1 MNPENSGWKDNA
13 TLRLVWPQWQGAGAE
28 SVRTWLPE
36 FPFEVARRGYA
47 AGTAVLGAILPQHSG
62 PTAVVPV
69 ELGDAGLAN
78 RDGIEAKDSILRQ
91 LAAALD
97 VIKQHDPERIVTLGG
112 ECSVSVAP
120 FAKLAERHGTDLAVL
135 WIDSHPDIG
144 TPASVYPGYHAMAMA
159 VLTGHGD
166 PEVLALLPA
175 TIGSDRVALVGLHD
189 WTDDDFPNVANW
201 GITSFAPDDLRE
213 SSRPL
218 LEWLAD
224 TGCSRVA
231 VHLDVDVVDSNDMLL
246 GLGAVPDGLTSYQVR
261 RVISD
266 IDSASDVVGL
276 TIAEYVPRQV
286 MQLRQLLD
294 GFPML

>member
-78 RDGIEAKDSILRQ
+78 RDGIEAKDSILPQ

-97 VIKQHDPERIVTLGG
+97 VIRQYDPERIVTLGG

-135 WIDSHPDIG
+135 WIDPRHRHPGERVPRLPCHGCGRTDR
-144 TPASVYPGYHAMAMA
+144 PRRPGGACAIARH
-159 VLTGHGD
+159 D
-166 PEVLALLPA
+166 RS
-175 TIGSDRVALVGLHD
+175 GS
-189 WTDDDFPNVANW
+189 
-201 GITSFAPDDLRE
+201 
-213 SSRPL
+213 
-218 LEWLAD
+218 
-224 TGCSRVA
+224 GCSGGAAR
-231 VHLDVDVVDSNDMLL
+231 LD
-246 GLGAVPDGLTSYQVR
+246 R
-261 RVISD
+261 
-266 IDSASDVVGL
+266 
-276 TIAEYVPRQV
+276 
-286 MQLRQLLD
+286 
-294 GFPML
+294 

>member
-1 MNPENSGWKDNA
+1 M
-13 TLRLVWPQWQGAGAE
+13 
-28 SVRTWLPE
+28 
-36 FPFEVARRGYA
+36 
-47 AGTAVLGAILPQHSG
+47 AV
-62 PTAVVPV
+62 
-69 ELGDAGLAN
+69 
-78 RDGIEAKDSILRQ
+78 
-91 LAAALD
+91 
-97 VIKQHDPERIVTLGG
+97 
-112 ECSVSVAP
+112 
-120 FAKLAERHGTDLAVL
+120 
-135 WIDSHPDIG
+135 
-144 TPASVYPGYHAMAMA
+144 A

-175 TIGSDRVALVGLHD
+175 TIGPDRVALVGLHD

-201 GITSFAPDDLRE
+201 GITSFGPDDLRE

-246 GLGAVPDGLTSYQVR
+246 GLGAVPDGFISNQVR

-286 MQLRQLLD
+286 MQLRQLLE
-294 GFPML
+294 GFPLL

>member
-1 MNPENSGWKDNA
+1 MIN
-13 TLRLVWPQWQGAGAE
+13 
-28 SVRTWLPE
+28 
-36 FPFEVARRGYA
+36 
-47 AGTAVLGAILPQHSG
+47 
-62 PTAVVPV
+62 
-69 ELGDAGLAN
+69 
-78 RDGIEAKDSILRQ
+78 
-91 LAAALD
+91 
-97 VIKQHDPERIVTLGG
+97 QHDPERIVTLGG

-120 FAKLAERHGTDLAVL
+120 FAKLAERYGADLAVL

-144 TPASVYPGYHAMAMA
+144 TPASLYPGYHAMAVA

-166 PEVLALLPA
+166 PDVLALLPA
-175 TIGSDRVALVGLHD
+175 TIRPDRVALVGVHD
-189 WTDDDFPNVANW
+189 WTDDDFPNVATW

-213 SSRPL
+213 STRPL

-224 TGCSRVA
+224 AGCSRVA
-231 VHLDVDVVDSNDMLL
+231 IHLDVDVVDSNDMLL
-246 GLGAVPDGLTSYQVR
+246 GLGAVPDGLTSIQVR

-294 GFPML
+294 GLPLL

>member
-1 MNPENSGWKDNA
+1 MDLDNFALQDSG
-13 TLRLVWPQWQGAGAE
+13 TLRLVWPQWQGAGSA
-28 SVRTWLPE
+28 SVRTLLPE

-69 ELGDAGLAN
+69 EFGDAGLAN
-78 RDGIEAKDSILRQ
+78 RDGIEAKDSILTQ

-97 VIKQHDPERIVTLGG
+97 VIEQHDPERIVTLGG

-120 FAKLAERHGTDLAVL
+120 FAKLAERYGAELAVL

-144 TPASVYPGYHAMAMA
+144 TPASLYPGYHAMAVA

-166 PEVLALLPA
+166 PDVLALLPA
-175 TIGSDRVALVGLHD
+175 TIRPDRVALVGLHD
-189 WTDDDFPNVANW
+189 WTDDDFANVATW

-218 LEWLAD
+218 LEWLAY

-231 VHLDVDVVDSNDMLL
+231 IHLDVDVVDSNDMLL
-246 GLGAVPDGLTSYQVR
+246 GLGSVPDGLTSVEVR

-294 GFPML
+294 GFPLL